1 MGQFYNPL
9 LSCKET
15 NHSPQFFSSCF
26 LPEARN
32 PAPAFAVSQY
42 FPKQPA
48 GGIHDGSFEVSKEN
62 SR

>member
-1 MGQFYNPL
+1 MLF
-9 LSCKET
+9 T
-15 NHSPQFFSSCF
+15 
-26 LPEARN
+26 EARN